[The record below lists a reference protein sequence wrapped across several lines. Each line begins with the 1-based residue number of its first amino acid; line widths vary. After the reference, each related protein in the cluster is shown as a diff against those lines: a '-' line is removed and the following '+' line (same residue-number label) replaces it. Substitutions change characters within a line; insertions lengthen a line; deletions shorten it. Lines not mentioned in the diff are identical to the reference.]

1 MELTIGQT
9 LARQL
14 LPDYILGYSS
24 GENEILS
31 LPFFKMRFVQFDEY
45 DQALKH
51 QLPYPGRPESR
62 LVYLDSGFSQAI
74 LLCNLLFQDVDALT
88 PFREDVKIEEN

>member
-1 MELTIGQT
+1 MRQT

-14 LPDYILGYSS
+14 MPDYILGYSS

-45 DQALKH
+45 WQALKQ

-62 LVYLDSGFSQAI
+62 LVYLDAGSARRSCFVTCCFRMILHWHYCVLISG
-74 LLCNLLFQDVDALT
+74 
-88 PFREDVKIEEN
+88 